1 MKVKAAFFDQM
12 SEQWDTICRHDE
24 MKLRYLLSRVSIQ
37 SGDSVLGNMPFFY
50 NREIFLSN

>member
-37 SGDSVLGNMPFFY
+37 SGDSVLDVGTGTGV
-50 NREIFLSN
+50 